1 MQSFEVK
8 ICASL
13 RNKYP
18 GSKNKD
24 GCCGFAIEHHYKKTR
39 GFFKYHCKVF
49 FLSIFDFKAVA
60 WPANDS
66 EDNQIFQEFR
76 NAEIKTL
83 QNVEKHI
90 PHLQMTQIEENE
102 QYVDNLQNSC
112 HFMVMSKL
120 KMIPDYL

>member
-1 MQSFEVK
+1 MTAK
-8 ICASL
+8 ITRL
-13 RNKYP
+13 FRNF
-18 GSKNKD
+18 G
-24 GCCGFAIEHHYKKTR
+24 
-39 GFFKYHCKVF
+39 
-49 FLSIFDFKAVA
+49 
-60 WPANDS
+60 
-66 EDNQIFQEFR
+66 

>member
-1 MQSFEVK
+1 MVSQQST
-8 ICASL
+8 I
-13 RNKYP
+13 
-18 GSKNKD
+18 
-24 GCCGFAIEHHYKKTR
+24 TR
-39 GFFKYHCKVF
+39 KLGAFLNTTAKFF

-83 QNVEKHI
+83 QNVETHI
-90 PHLQMTQIEENE
+90 PHLQMTQKEENE

-112 HFMVMSKL
+112 HFMVISKL
-120 KMIPDYL
+120 KMIPNYL